1 MPQETKSHPSN
12 IEDADVAP
20 GFAHENLEG
29 LIPSLASDEEI
40 RAALEKAFDYR
51 GDVTI
56 TTKDGDTVEGY
67 VFDRGSTGPTLA
79 EAYVR
84 IYPKEADD
92 RHRIPY
98 SNIASLKFTGRDT
111 AAGKSFDTWLKNY
124 RAKQLAGETNIAI
137 DPEQL

>member
-1 MPQETKSHPSN
+1 MPDSPVN
-12 IEDADVAP
+12 PDALEVAP

-29 LIPSLASDEEI
+29 LIPSLASDDEI

-84 IYPKEADD
+84 IYPKDADN
-92 RHRIPY
+92 RRRIPY
-98 SNIASLKFTGRDT
+98 SSIASLKFTGRDT
-111 AAGKSFDTWLKNY
+111 AAGKSFETWLKKY
-124 RAKQLAGETNIAI
+124 RDKKLAGETNIRI
-137 DPEQL
+137 DPEKLD